1 MRARDLLAGER
12 LLLTAHEHGIVLVR
26 PLAATILLGALAA
39 LAAVL
44 IPLPREVT
52 LFLTLGI
59 LVVVVVALNLIYW
72 RWRSHEYVVT
82 DQRVIVNEGM
92 VSTFSRSIAVDR
104 IQDLTVYQGLFGR
117 TWNFGDLE
125 IESAGREGGEWLR
138 RVPRPHRVR
147 NAIFTQM
154 EGRRRTSGP
163 VA

>member
-44 IPLPREVT
+44 IPLPREAT
-52 LFLTLGI
+52 LFLALGI
-59 LVVVVVALNLIYW
+59 LVVVLIALNLIYW

-92 VSTFSRSIAVDR
+92 ISTFSRSIAVDR

-138 RVPRPHRVR
+138 RVPRPQQVR

-154 EGRRRTSGP
+154 EGRRRASGP
-163 VA
+163 VP